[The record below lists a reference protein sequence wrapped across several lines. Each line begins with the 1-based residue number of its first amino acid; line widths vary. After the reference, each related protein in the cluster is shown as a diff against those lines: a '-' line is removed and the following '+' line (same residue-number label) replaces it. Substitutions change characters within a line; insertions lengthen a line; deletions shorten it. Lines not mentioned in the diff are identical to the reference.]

1 MYQVLA
7 RKWRP
12 QSFEELIGQQH
23 AARTLKN
30 AISSGRLAHAYLFA
44 GVRGTGKTTVARLLA
59 KCLNCE
65 TGPTP
70 TPCNRCVPCL
80 EIAAGHALDVIE
92 LDAATRTQVENI
104 RELQEILSFGPTR
117 DRYKVLILDEAHM
130 LSRHSANALL
140 KVVEEPPPRVVFV
153 LATTEVQKIL
163 PTIVSRCQV
172 FAFRR
177 IPPRELVAHLRH
189 VSQEE
194 KLQVSDATLD
204 RVARAGEGSV
214 RDALTVLERL
224 RAFCGDVISDQDARD
239 VLGTV
244 GLEAMVE
251 LLAGLAARDAAR
263 MLAVLDRV
271 VEDGH
276 DLLQFWG
283 ELTGALR
290 DLLLART
297 TGNDATAGRPADEM
311 ARLREA
317 AEPLSRE
324 DLLRTFQVLS
334 ELEVGLKASSQPR
347 FLFEA
352 ALLRLA
358 DLGAV
363 VPIENL
369 LRGLPARPSAPP
381 ATRPAPEKKKA
392 EPAVAPPAA
401 LPGDV
406 AAFRAAVHAVRPML
420 DAILDEAASL
430 RWDADGVRIGFAPSR
445 GAFLRQLERPEAAAA
460 LRAAAAQV
468 AGGPVPVHLALAT
481 SEDNPAS
488 RPLPGRPE
496 APPAPA
502 PAGPSTPPRP
512 EHAPPGDEDRAALLS
527 RIRSEPAV
535 AELLF
540 EFGAQ
545 VVDVRPLA
553 PVEQEDDA

>member
-70 TPCNRCVPCL
+70 TPCNRCVPCV
-80 EIAAGHALDVIE
+80 EIAEGRALDVIE

-189 VSQEE
+189 VCQEE
-194 KLQVSDATLD
+194 KVQISDVTLD

-244 GLEAMVE
+244 GVEAMAE
-251 LLAGLAARDAAR
+251 LLAGLAARDAGR
-263 MLAVLDRV
+263 MLAVLDQV
-271 VEDGH
+271 VEEGH
-276 DLLQFWG
+276 DLLQLWG

-297 TGNDATAGRPADEM
+297 TGSGATAGRPADEM
-311 ARLREA
+311 ARLQGA

-363 VPIENL
+363 VPIEEL
-369 LRGLPARPSAPP
+369 LRGVPAPAP
-381 ATRPAPEKKKA
+381 RPAPEKKKA
-392 EPAVAPPAA
+392 EPAVASPGA

-430 RWDADGVRIGFAPSR
+430 RWDADG
-445 GAFLRQLERPEAAAA
+445 
-460 LRAAAAQV
+460 
-468 AGGPVPVHLALAT
+468 
-481 SEDNPAS
+481 
-488 RPLPGRPE
+488 
-496 APPAPA
+496 
-502 PAGPSTPPRP
+502 
-512 EHAPPGDEDRAALLS
+512 
-527 RIRSEPAV
+527 
-535 AELLF
+535 
-540 EFGAQ
+540 
-545 VVDVRPLA
+545 
-553 PVEQEDDA
+553 

>member
-12 QSFEELIGQQH
+12 QTFEELIGQQH

-30 AISSGRLAHAYLFA
+30 AISSGRIAHAYLFA

-70 TPCNRCVPCL
+70 NPCNRCVPCV
-80 EIAAGHALDVIE
+80 EIAEGRALDVIE
-92 LDAATRTQVENI
+92 LDAATRTQVDNI

-140 KVVEEPPPRVVFV
+140 KVIEEPPPRVVFV

-163 PTIVSRCQV
+163 PTIVSRCQA

-177 IPPRELVAHLRH
+177 IPPRDLVAHLRH
-189 VSQEE
+189 VCQDEG
-194 KLQVSDATLD
+194 LQVSDATLD

-224 RAFCGDVISDQDARD
+224 RAFCGDVISDQDARE

-244 GLEAMVE
+244 GLEALVE

-271 VEDGH
+271 VEEGH

-283 ELTGALR
+283 ELTGAVR
-290 DLLLART
+290 DLLLARA
-297 TGNDATAGRPADEM
+297 TGSDATAGRPVDEM
-311 ARLREA
+311 ARLRGA
-317 AEPLSRE
+317 AESLSRE

-363 VPIENL
+363 LPIEEL
-369 LRGLPARPSAPP
+369 LRGVPAQPAPSSAP
-381 ATRPAPEKKKA
+381 RPVPEKKKKA
-392 EPAVAPPAA
+392 EPAVSSPAA

-445 GAFLRQLERPEAAAA
+445 GAFLRQLERPEATSA

-468 AGGPVPVHLALAT
+468 GERPVPVHLAL
-481 SEDNPAS
+481 EDGDSS

-502 PAGPSTPPRP
+502 PAGPSSPPRP
-512 EHAPPGDEDRAALLS
+512 EHAPPGEEDRAALLS

>member
-1 MYQVLA
+1 M
-7 RKWRP
+7 
-12 QSFEELIGQQH
+12 
-23 AARTLKN
+23 
-30 AISSGRLAHAYLFA
+30 
-44 GVRGTGKTTVARLLA
+44 
-59 KCLNCE
+59 
-65 TGPTP
+65 
-70 TPCNRCVPCL
+70 
-80 EIAAGHALDVIE
+80 
-92 LDAATRTQVENI
+92 
-104 RELQEILSFGPTR
+104 
-117 DRYKVLILDEAHM
+117 
-130 LSRHSANALL
+130 
-140 KVVEEPPPRVVFV
+140 
-153 LATTEVQKIL
+153 
-163 PTIVSRCQV
+163 
-172 FAFRR
+172 
-177 IPPRELVAHLRH
+177 
-189 VSQEE
+189 
-194 KLQVSDATLD
+194 
-204 RVARAGEGSV
+204 
-214 RDALTVLERL
+214 
-224 RAFCGDVISDQDARD
+224 
-239 VLGTV
+239 LGTV
-244 GLEAMVE
+244 GVEAMAE
-251 LLAGLAARDAAR
+251 LLAGLAARDAGR
-263 MLAVLDRV
+263 MLAVLDQV
-271 VEDGH
+271 VEEGH
-276 DLLQFWG
+276 DLLQLWG

-297 TGNDATAGRPADEM
+297 TGSDATAGRPADEM
-311 ARLREA
+311 ARLQGA

-363 VPIENL
+363 VPIEEL
-369 LRGLPARPSAPP
+369 LRGVPAPAP
-381 ATRPAPEKKKA
+381 RPAPEQKKA
-392 EPAVAPPAA
+392 EPAVASPVA

-468 AGGPVPVHLALAT
+468 AGGPVPVHLALAA
-481 SEDNPAS
+481 SEDSPTS

>member
-12 QSFEELIGQQH
+12 QTFDELIGQQH

-30 AISSGRLAHAYLFA
+30 AITSGRLAHAYLFA

-70 TPCNRCVPCL
+70 TPCNRCAPCV
-80 EIAAGHALDVIE
+80 EIAEGRALDVIE

-140 KVVEEPPPRVVFV
+140 KVIEEPPPRVVFV

-177 IPPRELVAHLRH
+177 IPPREVVAHLRH
-189 VSQEE
+189 VCREE
-194 KLQVSDATLD
+194 GVEVSDVTLD

-224 RAFCGDVISDQDARD
+224 RAFCGDVIPDQDALE
-239 VLGTV
+239 VLGAV
-244 GLEAMVE
+244 GLEPLVE
-251 LLAGLAARDAAR
+251 LLSGLTARDAAR
-263 MLAVLDRV
+263 MLTVLDRV
-271 VEDGH
+271 VEEGH

-283 ELTGALR
+283 ELTGAIR

-297 TGNDATAGRPADEM
+297 TGSDETSGRPAEEM
-311 ARLREA
+311 ARLRGAVEA
-317 AEPLSRE
+317 LSRE
-324 DLLRTFQVLS
+324 DLLRAFQILT
-334 ELEVGLKASSQPR
+334 ELEAGLKASSQPR

-352 ALLRLA
+352 ALLRMA
-358 DLGAV
+358 DLAAV
-363 VPIENL
+363 VPIEEL
-369 LRGLPARPSAPP
+369 LRGAPAPTVAPV
-381 ATRPAPEKKKA
+381 AARPAPEKKKA
-392 EPAVAPPAA
+392 DPQVAAA
-401 LPGDV
+401 PGSV
-406 AAFRAAVHAVRPML
+406 AAFRTAVHAARPML
-420 DAILDEAASL
+420 DAILDEAASMT
-430 RWDADGVRIGFAPSR
+430 WDPEGVRIGFAPSR
-445 GAFLRQLERPEAAAA
+445 GAFLRQLERPEALSV

-468 AGGPVPVHLALAT
+468 AGGPVPVHLALEG
-481 SEDNPAS
+481 SDGPK
-488 RPLPGRPE
+488 PGRPE
-496 APPAPA
+496 TPPAPA
-502 PAGPSTPPRP
+502 PAGPGAPPRP
-512 EHAPPGDEDRAALLS
+512 EHAPPGGEDKAALLS
-527 RIRSEPAV
+527 RIRSEPGV
-535 AELLF
+535 TDLLF